1 MFTSLWKQINSNIC
15 SSSQCLSVCSY
26 LVTIIFFKEKSSNL
40 VCIYMKTNSNVR
52 SSLQK
57 SIICVFSY
65 LVAIISFKEKKS
77 FNSVYHHL
85 IFSIIYFSLVDV
97 ECGWWHQLI
106 MGPKQVLC
114 ETISTDDS
122 NKGAKSVVKSL
133 CLENVDQHDNRKG
146 N

>member
-1 MFTSLWKQINSNIC
+1 
-15 SSSQCLSVCSY
+15 
-26 LVTIIFFKEKSSNL
+26 
-40 VCIYMKTNSNVR
+40 
-52 SSLQK
+52 
-57 SIICVFSY
+57 
-65 LVAIISFKEKKS
+65 
-77 FNSVYHHL
+77 
-85 IFSIIYFSLVDV
+85 
-97 ECGWWHQLI
+97 